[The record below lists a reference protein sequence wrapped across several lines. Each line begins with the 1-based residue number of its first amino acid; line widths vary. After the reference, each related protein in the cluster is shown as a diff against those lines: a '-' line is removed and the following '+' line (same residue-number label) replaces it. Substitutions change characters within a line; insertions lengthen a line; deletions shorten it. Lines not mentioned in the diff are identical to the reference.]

1 MLATAHTLALV
12 GLEAHAVRVEVQS
25 GRGTA
30 SFDVVGLP
38 EATVRESRVRVRA
51 ALERVGVLLHSHCL
65 TVNLAPADLRKNG
78 SAFDLAI
85 AIAVLGAVGAL
96 KEESF
101 ADVHFLGELS
111 LTGALRPVRGLLPR
125 LLAARDRGV
134 RLVVV
139 PRANEGEAAALGEGT
154 LEVRTAGDLTEVL
167 AHLRGEEPLPGP
179 RRSVRGRPPTGDD
192 LAEVHG
198 QPLARR
204 ALEVAAAGGHDLLM
218 VGPPGAGKTMLA
230 RRLPSLL
237 PPLSEEEALVVTAI
251 HSVAGILPEGLGL
264 VHERP
269 FRAPHHSVSDAGLLG
284 GGDPARPGEI
294 SLAHAGVL
302 FLDEFPE
309 FRRNVIEGLR
319 QPLEDGTIS
328 VVRASWSAV
337 FPARPLLVAAMNP
350 CPCGKHPTNQCV
362 CTPDRVRGYRG
373 KVSGPLLD
381 RIDLQLVLPRVEVA
395 ALAAVAPSGESSAV
409 VRGRVLDARS
419 IQAARRHRG
428 EVEVATNARLSARS
442 LQRVAGLDA
451 AARAELADAAQRL
464 DLSARAYGRLQRVAR
479 TLADLEGTDA
489 VLRRHVQEAVHFRHL
504 DPGRDA
510 AA

>member
-38 EATVRESRVRVRA
+38 ETTVRESRVRVRA

-96 KEESF
+96 PEESF
-101 ADVHFLGELS
+101 GDTHFLGELS

-139 PRANEGEAAALGEGT
+139 PRANEGEAAALGDGT
-154 LEVRTAGDLTEVL
+154 LEVRTACDLAEVL
-167 AHLRGEEPLPGP
+167 AHLRGEEPLPAP
-179 RRSVRGRPPTGDD
+179 RRPASLRPAIGDD
-192 LAEVHG
+192 LAEVQG

-218 VGPPGAGKTMLA
+218 LGPPGAGKTMLA

-237 PPLSEEEALVVTAI
+237 PPLSDEEALVVTAI
-251 HSVAGILPEGLGL
+251 HSVAGILPEGVGL
-264 VHERP
+264 VRERP

-350 CPCGKHPTNQCV
+350 CPCGKHPTNSCM
-362 CTPDRVRGYRG
+362 CTPDRVRNYRG
-373 KVSGPLLD
+373 RVSGPLLD

-395 ALAAVAPSGESSAV
+395 ALAAVTPSGESSAV
-409 VRGRVLDARS
+409 VRGRVLKAREV
-419 IQAARRHRG
+419 QAARRTRG
-428 EVEVATNARLSARS
+428 EVEVTTNARLPARS
-442 LQRVAGLDA
+442 LQRVGGLDA
-451 AARAELADAAQRL
+451 AARAELAAAAERL

-489 VLRRHVQEAVHFRHL
+489 VHEWHVKEAVQFRHL